1 MSTQELLFSEPSIA
15 ETGVW
20 VELSEGIDPAQWA
33 FICRFIG
40 KLSPRAFY
48 RLVSTVKAQVKSQEV
63 KVDQLFEFREVPLIS
78 IGCSGIGG
86 EYQSELS

>member
-1 MSTQELLFSEPSIA
+1 MVSQALLFSEPTFS

-20 VELSEGIDPAQWA
+20 CEISPGIDPAEWA

-40 KLSPRAFY
+40 KLSPREFEK
-48 RLVSTVKAQVKSQEV
+48 LVSTVKAQVKSQEV
-63 KVDQLFEFREVPLIS
+63 RVEELFEFRQVPFVS

-86 EYQSELS
+86 EYQREV